1 MRPHAFAYKMCADFP
16 APVSTD
22 RPIVL
27 GWAARSLATGISW
40 YGKRAASGA
49 GVSSYKLSPSEPISR
64 PTPQTN
70 GSENDPCGSFKNRG
84 STYSIGDFLLTDE
97 QQGVEELIT
106 STCQRARP

>member
-40 YGKRAASGA
+40 YGTRAASGV
-49 GVSSYKLSPSEPISR
+49 GVSSYAVLEAVFAS
-64 PTPQTN
+64 TL
-70 GSENDPCGSFKNRG
+70 ENKCD
-84 STYSIGDFLLTDE
+84 
-97 QQGVEELIT
+97 
-106 STCQRARP
+106 